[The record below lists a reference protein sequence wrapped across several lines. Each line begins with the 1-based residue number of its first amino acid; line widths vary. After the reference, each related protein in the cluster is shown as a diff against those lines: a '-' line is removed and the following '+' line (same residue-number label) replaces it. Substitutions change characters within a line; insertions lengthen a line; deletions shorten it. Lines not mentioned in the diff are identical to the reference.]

1 MVGDKLL
8 TNRDIIIAVNEML
21 KNEFMDIDIFINEDN
36 IQGFEEA
43 CFFVQLLPVSNNIA
57 NKILDAKKIFIDIEY
72 YQKARK
78 NKLNLYDIQS
88 RLEKIFNRNIRVKD
102 RSLTIENISPSITK
116 DSIGYK
122 LTFLMTVS
130 YFEEVYFSKETYET
144 MENVDL
150 KIGSD

>member
-1 MVGDKLL
+1 ML
-8 TNRDIIIAVNEML
+8 TNRDIIIAVNKRIE
-21 KNEFMDIDIFINEDN
+21 NEFRYIDIFINEDN

-57 NKILDAKKIFIDIEY
+57 NKVLDTKKIFIDIEY

-102 RSLTIENISPSITK
+102 RSLIIENISPSIAK
-116 DSIGYK
+116 DPVGYK

-130 YFEEVYFSKETYET
+130 YFEEVYFEEVYFENETFEI
-144 MENVDL
+144 MESVDL
-150 KIGSD
+150 EIGSD

>member
-1 MVGDKLL
+1 ML
-8 TNRDIIIAVNEML
+8 TNRDIVIAVNEML

>member
-1 MVGDKLL
+1 ML
-8 TNRDIIIAVNEML
+8 TNRDIIIVVNEML

-57 NKILDAKKIFIDIEY
+57 NKILDTKKIFIDIEY

-78 NKLNLYDIQS
+78 NKLNLYDIQN

-116 DSIGYK
+116 DSVGYK

>member
-1 MVGDKLL
+1 ML
-8 TNRDIIIAVNEML
+8 TNRDIIIAVNKRIE
-21 KNEFMDIDIFINEDN
+21 NEFRYIDIFINEDN

-57 NKILDAKKIFIDIEY
+57 NKVLDTKKIFIDIEY

-116 DSIGYK
+116 DSVGYK

-130 YFEEVYFSKETYET
+130 YFEEVYFENETFEI

>member
-1 MVGDKLL
+1 ML
-8 TNRDIIIAVNEML
+8 TNRDIIIAVNKRIE
-21 KNEFMDIDIFINEDN
+21 NEFRYIDIFINEDN

-57 NKILDAKKIFIDIEY
+57 NKVLDTKKIFIDIEY

-102 RSLTIENISPSITK
+102 RSLIIENISPSIAK
-116 DSIGYK
+116 DPVGYK

-130 YFEEVYFSKETYET
+130 YFEEVYFENETFEI
-144 MENVDL
+144 MESVDL
-150 KIGSD
+150 ELGSD

>member
-1 MVGDKLL
+1 LL
-8 TNRDIIIAVNEML
+8 TNRDIIIAVNKRIE
-21 KNEFMDIDIFINEDN
+21 NEFRYIDIFINEDN

-57 NKILDAKKIFIDIEY
+57 NKVLDTKKIFIDIEY

-102 RSLTIENISPSITK
+102 RSLIIENISPSIAK
-116 DSIGYK
+116 DPVGYK

-130 YFEEVYFSKETYET
+130 YFEEVYFENETFEI
-144 MENVDL
+144 MESVDL
-150 KIGSD
+150 EIGSD

>member
-1 MVGDKLL
+1 ML
-8 TNRDIIIAVNEML
+8 TNRDIIIAVNKRIES
-21 KNEFMDIDIFINEDN
+21 EFRDTDIFINEDN

-57 NKILDAKKIFIDIEY
+57 NKILDIKKIFIDIEY

-102 RSLTIENISPSITK
+102 RSLTIENISPSIAK
-116 DSIGYK
+116 DPVGYK

-130 YFEEVYFSKETYET
+130 YFEEVYFENETFEII
-144 MENVDL
+144 ENVDL

>member
-1 MVGDKLL
+1 ML
-8 TNRDIIIAVNEML
+8 TNRDIIIAVNERIE
-21 KNEFMDIDIFINEDN
+21 NEFRDTDIFINEDN

-57 NKILDAKKIFIDIEY
+57 NKVLDTKKIFIDVEY

-88 RLEKIFNRNIRVKD
+88 RLEKIFNRSIRVKD
-102 RSLTIENISPSITK
+102 RSLTIENISPSIVK
-116 DSIGYK
+116 DSVGYK
-122 LTFLMTVS
+122 LTFLITVS
-130 YFEEVYFSKETYET
+130 YFEEIYFSKETYET
-144 MENVDL
+144 MESVDL

>member
-1 MVGDKLL
+1 ML

-57 NKILDAKKIFIDIEY
+57 NKVLDTKKIFIDIEY

-78 NKLNLYDIQS
+78 NKLNLYDIQN

-102 RSLTIENISPSITK
+102 RSLTIENISPSIVK
-116 DSIGYK
+116 DSVGYK

>member
-1 MVGDKLL
+1 ML

-21 KNEFMDIDIFINEDN
+21 KNEFIDIDIFINEDN

-57 NKILDAKKIFIDIEY
+57 NKILDTKKIFIDIEY

-116 DSIGYK
+116 DSVGYK

>member
-1 MVGDKLL
+1 ML

-36 IQGFEEA
+36 IQGFEET

-102 RSLTIENISPSITK
+102 RSLIIENISPSITK

-130 YFEEVYFSKETYET
+130 YFEEVYFSKETYEA
-144 MENVDL
+144 MKNVDL

>member
-1 MVGDKLL
+1 ML
-8 TNRDIIIAVNEML
+8 TNRDIIIAVNERIE
-21 KNEFMDIDIFINEDN
+21 NEFMNIDIFINEDN

-57 NKILDAKKIFIDIEY
+57 NKILDTKKIFIDIEY

-78 NKLNLYDIQS
+78 NKLNLYDIQN

-116 DSIGYK
+116 DSVGHK

>member
-1 MVGDKLL
+1 M
-8 TNRDIIIAVNEML
+8 
-21 KNEFMDIDIFINEDN
+21 
-36 IQGFEEA
+36 
-43 CFFVQLLPVSNNIA
+43 QLLPVSNNIA

>member
-1 MVGDKLL
+1 ML
-8 TNRDIIIAVNEML
+8 TNRDIIIAINERIE
-21 KNEFMDIDIFINEDN
+21 NEFKDIDIFINEDN
-36 IQGFEEA
+36 IQGFDEA

-57 NKILDAKKIFIDIEY
+57 NKVLDTKKIFIDVEY

-78 NKLNLYDIQS
+78 NKLNLYDIQN

-102 RSLTIENISPSITK
+102 RSLTIENISPSIAK
-116 DSIGYK
+116 DSVGYK

>member
-1 MVGDKLL
+1 ML
-8 TNRDIIIAVNEML
+8 TNRDIIIAVNKRIE
-21 KNEFMDIDIFINEDN
+21 NEFRYIDIFINEDN

-57 NKILDAKKIFIDIEY
+57 NKVLDTKKIFIDIEY

-102 RSLTIENISPSITK
+102 RSLIIENISPSIAK
-116 DSIGYK
+116 DPVGYK

-130 YFEEVYFSKETYET
+130 YFEEVYFENETFEI
-144 MENVDL
+144 MESVDL
-150 KIGSD
+150 EIGSD

>member
-1 MVGDKLL
+1 ML
-8 TNRDIIIAVNEML
+8 TNRDIIIAVNERIE
-21 KNEFMDIDIFINEDN
+21 NEFKDIDIFINEDN

-57 NKILDAKKIFIDIEY
+57 NKILNTKKIFIDIEY

-116 DSIGYK
+116 DSVGHK

>member
-1 MVGDKLL
+1 ML
-8 TNRDIIIAVNEML
+8 TNRDIIIAVNKRIE
-21 KNEFMDIDIFINEDN
+21 NEFRYIDIFINEDN

-57 NKILDAKKIFIDIEY
+57 NKVLDTKKIFIDIEY

-102 RSLTIENISPSITK
+102 RSLIIENISPS
-116 DSIGYK
+116 
-122 LTFLMTVS
+122 
-130 YFEEVYFSKETYET
+130 
-144 MENVDL
+144 
-150 KIGSD
+150 

>member
-1 MVGDKLL
+1 ML

-57 NKILDAKKIFIDIEY
+57 NKILDTKKIFIDIEY

-78 NKLNLYDIQS
+78 NKLNLYDIQN

-116 DSIGYK
+116 DSVGHK

-130 YFEEVYFSKETYET
+130 YFEEVYFSKETYEI
-144 MENVDL
+144 MEN
-150 KIGSD
+150 

>member
-1 MVGDKLL
+1 ML

-21 KNEFMDIDIFINEDN
+21 KNEFIDIDIFINEDN

-57 NKILDAKKIFIDIEY
+57 NKILDTKKIFIDIEY

-116 DSIGYK
+116 DSVGYK

-130 YFEEVYFSKETYET
+130 YFEEVYFENETFEI

>member
-1 MVGDKLL
+1 ML
-8 TNRDIIIAVNEML
+8 TNRDIIIAVNKRIES
-21 KNEFMDIDIFINEDN
+21 EFRDTDIFINEDN
-36 IQGFEEA
+36 IQGFDEA

-57 NKILDAKKIFIDIEY
+57 NNILDVKKIFIDIEY

-102 RSLTIENISPSITK
+102 RSLTIENISPSIVK

-130 YFEEVYFSKETYET
+130 YFEEIYFSKETYET
-144 MENVDL
+144 MKSVDL

>member
-1 MVGDKLL
+1 ML
-8 TNRDIIIAVNEML
+8 TNRDIIIAVNKRIE
-21 KNEFMDIDIFINEDN
+21 NEFRYIDIFINEDN

-57 NKILDAKKIFIDIEY
+57 NKVLDTKKIFIDIEY

-102 RSLTIENISPSITK
+102 RSLIIENISPSIAK
-116 DSIGYK
+116 DPVGYK

-130 YFEEVYFSKETYET
+130 YFEEVYFENETFEI
-144 MENVDL
+144 MESVDL
-150 KIGSD
+150 EIG

>member
-1 MVGDKLL
+1 NK
-8 TNRDIIIAVNEML
+8 RIE
-21 KNEFMDIDIFINEDN
+21 NEFRYIDIFINEDN

-57 NKILDAKKIFIDIEY
+57 NKVLDTKKIFIDIEY

-102 RSLTIENISPSITK
+102 RSLIIENISPSIAK
-116 DSIGYK
+116 DPVGYK

-130 YFEEVYFSKETYET
+130 YFEEVYFENETFEI
-144 MENVDL
+144 MESVDL
-150 KIGSD
+150 EIGSD

>member
-1 MVGDKLL
+1 ML
-8 TNRDIIIAVNEML
+8 TNRDIIIAVNKKL

-36 IQGFEEA
+36 TQCFKEA
-43 CFFVQLLPVSNNIA
+43 CFFVQILPLSNNIA
-57 NKILDAKKIFIDIEY
+57 NKILDIKKIFIDIEY

-88 RLEKIFNRNIRVKD
+88 RLEKIFNRNISVKD
-102 RSLTIENISPSITK
+102 RSLTIENISPSIVK
-116 DSIGYK
+116 DSVGYK

-130 YFEEVYFSKETYET
+130 YFEEVYFENETFEI